1 MLRSISLSLWVSLAI
16 CSILLSCSATG
27 SPSLAGAKAS
37 VISRY
42 GGVIEVSVYL
52 EGSDG
57 DCVTGA
63 RVCAANPAGE
73 VQVLGFDQA
82 RGCYYDSFD
91 TPLSGEYHVR
101 VDSVLLGSTPKIFS
115 IEHDPPSG
123 APAAIQCTDSS
134 GSNALIGQSLRRD
147 ELISLKW
154 AAVPR
159 ATLYSVQ
166 FSDGTEL
173 VYEGTAETNNL
184 VIPAGTMPSGSYD
197 ARIEAQ
203 WLEGDPYLITTDTY
217 SASASEPYCFALT
230 LE

>member
-1 MLRSISLSLWVSLAI
+1 MLKSISLSLWVSLAF
-16 CSILLSCSATG
+16 CSVLISCSATG

-42 GGVIEVSVYL
+42 GGVIGVSVYL

-63 RVCAANPAGE
+63 KICAANPAGE

-82 RGCYYDSFD
+82 RGCYYDCFD
-91 TPLSGEYHVR
+91 TQLSGEYRVR
-101 VDSVLLGSTPKIFS
+101 IDSVLLGSTPKIFS

-123 APAAIQCTDSS
+123 APTAIQCTDS
-134 GSNALIGQSLRRD
+134 GGNNALVGQSLRRD
-147 ELISLKW
+147 EAISLKW
-154 AAVPR
+154 AEVPG

-166 FSDGTEL
+166 LSDGTEL
-173 VYEGTAETNNL
+173 AYEGTAETNNL
-184 VIPAGTMPSGSYD
+184 VIPAGAMPSGSYD
-197 ARIEAQ
+197 VRIEAQ

-217 SASASEPYCFALT
+217 SASASEPYSFALD